1 MEIDDSISDE
11 EINDELDIVY
21 DIEDEEIIS
30 DIFNTNTSVKKKYII
45 NDADRTTSNRVTKY
59 ELTRAITYR
68 ITQIERGSKY
78 FINTGNLNTATD
90 IAKKEVME
98 RKSPIIIERVIDLDK
113 KLNIVYCERW
123 KLNNMAYPENFIF
136 L

>member
-1 MEIDDSISDE
+1 MEIDGSISDE

-30 DIFNTNTSVKKKYII
+30 DIFNSNTSVKKKYII